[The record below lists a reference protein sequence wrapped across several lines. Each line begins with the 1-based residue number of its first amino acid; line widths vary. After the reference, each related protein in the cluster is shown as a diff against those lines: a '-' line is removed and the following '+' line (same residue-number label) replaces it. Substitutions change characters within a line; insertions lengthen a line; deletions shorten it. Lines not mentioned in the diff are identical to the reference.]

1 MDAQTK
7 MSRAMTRLIVHH
19 PFFGSIG
26 LTLNVSP
33 SDAVPTMC
41 TDGVSILWSPA
52 FVDSLNLD
60 EVIGVL
66 AHEIMH
72 VVLKHMLRRNN
83 RDPMKWNIAADL
95 AINPILVKGGFTLP
109 EGGLLDHAYDGMS
122 AEAIYERLPQNA
134 EAPAGSGFGEVED
147 AKTRSEAEAQQLEAE
162 INAKVMM
169 AASGA
174 KAVGKLPADIDELI
188 TKMKRSQEDWRD
200 VFRRFIGGDQPDD
213 YSMRRPNR
221 RMFHTSGI
229 VAPSIQKIGAGDV
242 VIGIDTSG
250 SVSDGELAQFL
261 GELNALSEDTKP
273 NSITVITCDARVQTV
288 RKYEQGEI
296 IENIKVGG
304 RGGTL
309 VTPVFDYIAK
319 HELPVDNMVYL
330 TDLEVYDFPQQ
341 PDYPVLWVASWDG
354 AKKAPWGE
362 TTFLQSA

>member
-52 FVDSLNLD
+52 FVDRLNLD

-72 VVLKHMLRRNN
+72 VVLKHMLRRGN

-162 INAKVMM
+162 INAKVM
-169 AASGA
+169 
-174 KAVGKLPADIDELI
+174 IDR
-188 TKMKRSQEDWRD
+188 KS
-200 VFRRFIGGDQPDD
+200 
-213 YSMRRPNR
+213 
-221 RMFHTSGI
+221 
-229 VAPSIQKIGAGDV
+229 V
-242 VIGIDTSG
+242 V
-250 SVSDGELAQFL
+250 
-261 GELNALSEDTKP
+261 
-273 NSITVITCDARVQTV
+273 
-288 RKYEQGEI
+288 
-296 IENIKVGG
+296 
-304 RGGTL
+304 
-309 VTPVFDYIAK
+309 
-319 HELPVDNMVYL
+319 
-330 TDLEVYDFPQQ
+330 
-341 PDYPVLWVASWDG
+341 
-354 AKKAPWGE
+354 
-362 TTFLQSA
+362 